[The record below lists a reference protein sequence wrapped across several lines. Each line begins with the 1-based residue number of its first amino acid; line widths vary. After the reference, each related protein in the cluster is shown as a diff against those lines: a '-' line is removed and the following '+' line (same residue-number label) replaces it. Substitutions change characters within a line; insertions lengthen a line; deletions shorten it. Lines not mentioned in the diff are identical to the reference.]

1 MVALGSAGYPRTMK
15 VPDVYRALWR
25 HKVLI
30 VVMTAWVTV
39 GAWYLTSRQPPTY
52 QASSL
57 VRIQQKVKTSA
68 EAFAAL
74 QTGQRL
80 AQTYARITTTLTIAE
95 AIETKLGGVV
105 PLREID
111 LAAAQVDDLD
121 LLTIS
126 ASHRDPKRAQL
137 IANVA
142 PSAVRDFIQRTG
154 TLNEEVILVQL
165 AAVPASPSAPRVKLN
180 VAVALLL
187 GLIFNAALALLLE
200 AVADRLSDPD
210 SFERLAGKPVLATV
224 PVLSFADKREPIAN
238 ARAPG

>member
-1 MVALGSAGYPRTMK
+1 MPNTLDRMT

-25 HKVLI
+25 HKLLI
-30 VVMTAWVTV
+30 VFLTAVVTTV
-39 GAWYLTSRQPPTY
+39 AWYRTSHQPPVY

-57 VRIQQKVKTSA
+57 VRIQQKVKSSA

-80 AQTYARITTTLTIAE
+80 AQTYARITTTLTIAKS
-95 AIETKLGGVV
+95 IETKLGGVI

-111 LAAAQVDDLD
+111 LSAHQVDDLD

-126 ASHRDPKRAQL
+126 ASHRDPQRAQL

-142 PSAVRDFIQRTG
+142 PSAVREFIERTG
-154 TLNEEVILVQL
+154 TLNEQVIVVQL
-165 AAVPASPSAPRVKLN
+165 AAVPSSPSSPRVKLN
-180 VAVALLL
+180 VAIVLLL
-187 GLIFNAALALLLE
+187 GLIFNAALALMLE
-200 AVADRLSDPD
+200 AVADRVSDPE
-210 SFERLAGKPVLATV
+210 SFERLAGKPVLTTV
-224 PVLSFADKREPIAN
+224 PVLTFAPKREAMPK